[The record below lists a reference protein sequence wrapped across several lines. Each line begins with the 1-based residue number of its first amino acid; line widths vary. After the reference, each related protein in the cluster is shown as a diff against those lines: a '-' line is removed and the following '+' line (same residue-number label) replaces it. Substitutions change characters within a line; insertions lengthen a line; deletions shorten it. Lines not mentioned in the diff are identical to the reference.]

1 MATFKGNIEF
11 RGADRTQGFRPIEI
25 PDVTQQIRLNAQ
37 QYEATLQRN
46 EKAQA
51 AIEAFSVKM
60 KRDREL
66 DESNSRLEQL
76 AGWSKL
82 IAKGLDMGKKAYEQA
97 KQTEAK
103 MAMLDVQDSVED
115 LDRTR
120 QELYSLRQ
128 DSDQIEAVKAKVLA
142 KENVNYEAVN
152 ALNNL
157 DNYQKFH
164 LEANFGNTIGKTV
177 KPYLQSGLLN
187 DNQTEI
193 ELPDG
198 RVITP
203 SQAKSPAERNAAMDA
218 LLRRWHEETGASA
231 IPEDNYRLTIKPQVN
246 KARAEIMTKARTEW
260 EGVLSAGEQEKASHS
275 FLSNL
280 DLGKYVEKISTTKD
294 AKGYLGLKRG
304 WKFVS
309 TQLKYWASNG
319 QLSQQ
324 QVFAI
329 FDKSSTRNP
338 KVKWSDP
345 TERQGLMNELLKS
358 IGSHEKAVMEMR
370 TQKLDLRHTEMEGI
384 TRQVA
389 AQRQAEG
396 NPLTERELED
406 MNDQIIAETGKP
418 STVVKN
424 IQNGHSADDMV
435 QDDQR
440 KQLEAL
446 ARTNQLHSNHPA
458 YLNAHPDVQN
468 QFRNSALQGDE
479 RLKIPGNL
487 KATLDLAGPWVKN
500 HFSLTPF
507 KSGHPQHDQL
517 EARMKELTLFFYN
530 RLEHLD
536 NEPERAQLA
545 WTKAQEEHRLQST
558 IEGHQYFKD
567 ASGNYP
573 NIDGNPVVLKDK
585 EEAARVALAE
595 INQTVLTKGKS
606 ALPDAMD
613 DAANLEKIAKDLPT
627 NGYSLP
633 YKYHHFGAIF
643 GISPAEL
650 YNRARD
656 AKQLG
661 RIEFP
666 KAVTD
671 LDRGLTPAQL
681 RAIYKSPTPQ
691 GRAGAYCTATGAA
704 QWQRPPLP
712 DNIGE
717 HLEVSAQRHAAGT
730 GLTWQELAML
740 TFAVGDAENRGV
752 WRNSGVSSAGAR
764 GYWQFIKSTAD
775 SMGVDP
781 LNSQSATDGAIRH
794 IASSMKVMAQNFPE
808 LSKEELMG
816 LAALAYNAGDTA
828 VINNRLRNPQ
838 YGGSFS
844 GGENRDYLAHVLMA
858 MCRFGGSDIA
868 LHHPA
873 MLNMSAFGDADIES
887 FRSQYLTK
895 R

>member
-66 DESNSRLEQL
+66 DESNNKLEQL
-76 AGWSKL
+76 AGWSNL
-82 IAKGLDMGKKAYEQA
+82 IKKGLDMGKQAYEQA

-115 LDRTR
+115 LERTR

-142 KENVNYEAVN
+142 KENINYEAVN

-231 IPEDNYRLTIKPQVN
+231 IPDDNYRLTIKPQVN
-246 KARAEIMTKARTEW
+246 KARAEIMTKARSEW
-260 EGVLSAGEQEKASHS
+260 ELVLSAGEQEKASHS

-280 DLGKYVEKISTTKD
+280 DLGKYVEKIASTKD
-294 AKGYLGLKRG
+294 GKGYLGKGRG
-304 WKFVS
+304 WKFVT

-329 FDKSSTRNP
+329 FDKFSTRNP

-389 AQRQAEG
+389 AQRQADG

-418 STVVKN
+418 STAVKN

-446 ARTNQLHSNHPA
+446 ARTNQLHSNHAA

-656 AKQLG
+656 AKQMG

-717 HLEVSAQRHAAGT
+717 HLEVSAQKHAAGT

-752 WRNSGVSSAGAR
+752 WRNTGVSGAGAR

-794 IASSMKVMAQNFPE
+794 IASSMKVMASNFPD

>member
-1 MATFKGNIEF
+1 
-11 RGADRTQGFRPIEI
+11 
-25 PDVTQQIRLNAQ
+25 
-37 QYEATLQRN
+37 
-46 EKAQA
+46 
-51 AIEAFSVKM
+51 M

-76 AGWSKL
+76 AGWSNL

-115 LDRTR
+115 LERTR

-218 LLRRWHEETGASA
+218 LLRKWHEETGASA

-329 FDKSSTRNP
+329 FDKFSTRNP

-389 AQRQAEG
+389 AQRQAEN

-418 STVVKN
+418 STAVKN

-446 ARTNQLHSNHPA
+446 ARTNQLHSNHAA

-500 HFSLTPF
+500 HFKLTPF
-507 KSGHPQHDQL
+507 KSGHPQHDQV
-517 EARMKELTLFFYN
+517 EAHMKELTLLFYN
-530 RLEHLD
+530 RLDHMD

-545 WTKAQEEHRLQST
+545 WTKAQDEMKIKNT
-558 IEGHQYFKD
+558 IEGNQYFRD
-567 ASGNYP
+567 AAGNYP

-585 EEAARVALAE
+585 EEAARAALVN

-606 ALPDAMD
+606 ALPEAMD

-633 YKYHHFGAIF
+633 YKYHHFGAKF

-656 AKQLG
+656 ANQLG

-794 IASSMKVMAQNFPE
+794 IAGSMKRMAAEFPE

-816 LAALAYNAGDTA
+816 LAALAYNAGDEA
-828 VINNRLRNPQ
+828 VVNNRLRNPQ